1 MKKSATIMVS
11 TLLVMSFFGAL
22 FFGNTASDFESK
34 IDKLEDEKSDLQDLV
49 DQQNETIQ
57 SQEEMI
63 SNYISDYGN
72 LNNQLNQSL
81 SNITE
86 LTSELSD
93 AQAYRDSLIAML
105 DDSNDTNS
113 DLEDDLMMAEMY
125 STYVQGLLDQEI
137 ANSIEI
143 NEKINSTN
151 SVILEMLDWPAQ
163 DHLDQ
168 KYLNGFLNELISINW
183 TEIHML
189 PSSLRVVCYESTGL
203 FIGKLEPYPWGGG
216 YVGVP
221 FTITGEC
228 ADYLNNE
235 YGMVLFSEGDD
246 GFYTTEGGENI
257 ESFNLD
263 NFTLSETEL
272 QNVVITLSS
281 VSYVDFTNA
290 NLSGA
295 SITSEY
301 IMSSNFNGAD
311 LSGAKIVG
319 DLTGSDFTGATVNG
333 ATIASY
339 GQDCANI
346 VAEGWF
352 CISGHSIGPDSGYA
366 ENWDFSFSNFSGMNL
381 TGKEIINA
389 NFTNSDLTN
398 IVVLDGIFSGDFT
411 GADLTGATI
420 NQSIWSATGTNVTC
434 PGGNF
439 VEQIVDCFN

>member
-22 FFGNTASDFESK
+22 FFGNDASDFESQ
-34 IDKLEDEKSDLQDLV
+34 IDKLKEEKSDLQDLV

-63 SNYISDYGN
+63 SNYVSDYGN
-72 LNNQLNQSL
+72 LNDQLNQSL

-86 LTSELSD
+86 LASELSD
-93 AQAYRDSLIAML
+93 VQAYRDSLIAML

-113 DLEDDLMMAEMY
+113 DLENDLMMAEMY

-151 SVILEMLDWPAQ
+151 SVILQMLNWPAQ

-168 KYLNGFLNELISINW
+168 KYLNGFLNELISMEW
-183 TEIHML
+183 TQIHML
-189 PSSLRVVCYESTGL
+189 PQDLRHVCYKNTGL
-203 FIGKLEPYPWGGG
+203 FIGKPQAHDFAGLHGIPY
-216 YVGVP
+216 
-221 FTITGEC
+221 TISGDC
-228 ADYLNNE
+228 ADYVNNE
-235 YGMVLFSEGDD
+235 YGVIIYFEGDD
-246 GFYTTEGGENI
+246 GFFPTGMTNI

-263 NFTLSETEL
+263 NFTLRNREL

-281 VSYVDFTNA
+281 VSYVDFTNSY
-290 NLSGA
+290 LSNA
-295 SITSEY
+295 SITSDY
-301 IMSSNFNGAD
+301 IMYSNFTDAD

-389 NFTNSDLTN
+389 NFTNADLTN

-420 NQSIWSATGTNVTC
+420 NQSIWSGTGTNVTC

-439 VEQIVDCFN
+439 VEDLMNCFN